1 MEVLTYFTNFLD
13 SIIDFI
19 FDNKIIFTPFVI
31 IIMYFVFRKPKHS
44 YSPSYSSDYSSN
56 YKSYSSE
63 HSSSNYSSD
72 SYYKTPKEVGDEL
85 EKECALLF
93 EDHGF
98 SVERRGLE
106 MGVKDGGI
114 DLIATNDNIM
124 ILIQCKNYKEGASIT
139 DKHLRVFYGDVN
151 AYLSDNDVSGYD
163 VYNFFVSRYS
173 QLSYAGQKW
182 QEGKSVN
189 YFSINELE
197 DFLNRN
203 F

>member
-19 FDNKIIFTPFVI
+19 LDSKIILFTITI
-31 IIMYFVFRKPKHS
+31 IAMYFVFKKPNNHP
-44 YSPSYSSDYSSN
+44 YTPPYNNDYNDNFNDS
-56 YKSYSSE
+56 KS
-63 HSSSNYSSD
+63 
-72 SYYKTPKEVGDEL
+72 PKEVGDEL

-93 EDHGF
+93 ENHGF

-114 DLIATNDNIM
+114 DLIATYGEIL
-124 ILIQCKNYKEGASIT
+124 ILIQCKNYKESTDIT

-151 AYLSDNDVSGYD
+151 VYLSENDVSGYD

-182 QEGKSVN
+182 QEGKSIN
-189 YFSINELE
+189 YFSIDELE